1 MSVLPAATVFN
12 EGSVDVD
19 FRVESNDE
27 ANMFFVNAGGNNVG
41 IGTAT
46 PSARLQVQMT
56 HTSTDVTAANSNET
70 LVLGNAG
77 SGDGVYNAI
86 KFGGNQQDMY
96 IMSFNDNTQADRR
109 MGFFLGSVAGDAV
122 ADERLSI
129 TGDGYVG
136 IGDTSPS
143 YTLDVLASS
152 GTAANFR
159 GEGGPNGIL
168 IGGNDAGFGWLGSTG
183 HANYDLAFNN
193 SGYAHFGHGENT
205 TFLYLG
211 SQGGGW
217 GGNSSHNLRASGA
230 TFMFNSGSGNYLFE
244 IGGVQ
249 KGYINSS
256 GFNNGS
262 DVSLKENIE
271 NITYGLD
278 TVKLLKPRK
287 FDWKDA
293 PADDKAEIG
302 FIAQEVESIIP
313 EIISESRSD
322 GEGTSIKGM
331 NYGALTSVLTKA
343 IQEQQTI
350 IEDLKARIETLE
362 G

>member
-1 MSVLPAATVFN
+1 
-12 EGSVDVD
+12 
-19 FRVESNDE
+19 
-27 ANMFFVNAGGNNVG
+27 
-41 IGTAT
+41 
-46 PSARLQVQMT
+46 MT
-56 HTSTDVTAANSNET
+56 HTETNVTAANSNET

-86 KFGGNQQDMY
+86 KFAGNQQDMY
-96 IMSFNDNTQADRR
+96 IMSFNDNTIADRR
-109 MGFFLGSVAGDAV
+109 LGFFLGSVAGDAV

-129 TGDGYVG
+129 RGDGKVG
-136 IGDTSPS
+136 IGDSGPS
-143 YTLDVLASS
+143 YQLDVLASS
-152 GTAANFR
+152 AAAAAFR
-159 GEGGPNGIL
+159 GEGGPYGMV
-168 IGGNDAGFGWLGSTG
+168 IGGNDAGWGYIGSIG
-183 HANYDLAFNN
+183 HAGYDLTFNN
-193 SGYAHFGHGENT
+193 SGYAHFGHGEST
-205 TFLYLG
+205 AFIYLG
-211 SQGGGW
+211 SQGGAY
-217 GGNSSHNLRASGA
+217 GGNNSHNLRASGN
-230 TFMFNSGSGNYLFE
+230 TFMFNSGSSNFIFE
-244 IGGVQ
+244 IVGSQ

-271 NITYGLD
+271 DISYGLD
-278 TVKLLKPRK
+278 TVKSLRPRK

-302 FIAQEVESIIP
+302 FVAQEVESIIP